1 MDSSWAFCDRTRKNS
16 SKLKKKERF
25 KPGIR
30 KKFFR
35 IKLVKPWHRLP
46 REAVGP
52 PLESPKVRLDVF

>member
-1 MDSSWAFCDRTRKNS
+1 MVPS
-16 SKLKKKERF
+16 LKKKERF
-25 KPGIR
+25 KLGVS

-52 PLESPKVRLDVF
+52 PLESPKVRLDGF